1 MFAKLSLLLST
12 AISTEYYYKTINYAF
27 QTFFDEYMMHYPLL
41 DGDNS
46 SFVQCQKN
54 LTDHCLT
61 KIPELKGKVI
71 LEVGCGNG
79 SQGIYIFN
87 KFQPAKLTGVDIN
100 KDSINI
106 ANDKLADNSVKN
118 IVFMVDNAEKL
129 SKIEDNS
136 VDVLINIESAFH
148 YPDKNKFLKEI
159 TRILR
164 PDGWFVIADILTV
177 NEDNN
182 HSRIKNFWKK
192 KMNFHHWTLE
202 KYNEG
207 FKNAN
212 LILKDSER
220 ITNLVINAFEHS
232 HSFIKNH
239 PMKKKLSFK
248 MVKIFF
254 KININLNIRLLKNK
268 RQYYVFS
275 GQKI

>member
-136 VDVLINIESAFH
+136 
-148 YPDKNKFLKEI
+148 
-159 TRILR
+159 
-164 PDGWFVIADILTV
+164 
-177 NEDNN
+177 
-182 HSRIKNFWKK
+182 
-192 KMNFHHWTLE
+192 
-202 KYNEG
+202 
-207 FKNAN
+207 
-212 LILKDSER
+212 
-220 ITNLVINAFEHS
+220 
-232 HSFIKNH
+232 
-239 PMKKKLSFK
+239 
-248 MVKIFF
+248 
-254 KININLNIRLLKNK
+254 
-268 RQYYVFS
+268 
-275 GQKI
+275 